1 MEQHRAQNRVESLHK
16 THLLVV
22 AHAQFISREVTK
34 KIIEATEFGLFH
46 YKYSTKFPQFFG
58 MSNVPM
64 IVVHFTIDWFK
75 IPLLWSGYFTRKF

>member
-34 KIIEATEFGLFH
+34 KIIEATE
-46 YKYSTKFPQFFG
+46 
-58 MSNVPM
+58 SNTTDT
-64 IVVHFTIDWFK
+64 FTIN
-75 IPLLWSGYFTRKF
+75 RKVGLTQTNSSSISCFLPQIERNGQQF

>member
-34 KIIEATEFGLFH
+34 KIIEATEFKVGSF
-46 YKYSTKFPQFFG
+46 S
-58 MSNVPM
+58 
-64 IVVHFTIDWFK
+64 
-75 IPLLWSGYFTRKF
+75 LWPFWVDLQGSRVLCISHIWGVRLHSR